1 MGLET
6 DDDLQ
11 PSAGHIIYEHSGKLS
26 GSLHP
31 ASVSDNTL
39 HHAGTYSPSAQ
50 CTLDLYYSVYL
61 IKLLPETC

>member
-6 DDDLQ
+6 DDDRQ

-26 GSLHP
+26 GSLHR
-31 ASVSDNTL
+31 ASVSDNAL
-39 HHAGTYSPSAQ
+39 RHASTDSPSAQ
-50 CTLDLYYSVYL
+50 CTLDPYYSVYL